1 MGFVRYKRGMAIVNA
16 TKKKKA
22 IVTSARASVSDVS

>member
-16 TKKKKA
+16 TKKA
-22 IVTSARASVSDVS
+22 IVTRASVSDVS

>member
-16 TKKKKA
+16 TKKA
-22 IVTSARASVSDVS
+22 IVTSARASESDVS

>member
-16 TKKKKA
+16 TKKA
-22 IVTSARASVSDVS
+22 IVSARASVSDVS